1 MRINPAKAAAA
12 ALTVATLVVVYAR
25 VDITLLLHYLG
36 NANPF
41 YLLLALFMF
50 LPQALVSGLRWRIL
64 TEGVR
69 ELTFSEAVQMN
80 LAGKALNAVAPSNLG
95 EISKAYFL
103 KKGDEG
109 VDAAQAV
116 SAVLLEKTLDQWGLC
131 AVLLLGAA
139 ASLDWRSPV
148 IRTGLL
154 AGGAVVAGVGCILL
168 LRMQALCKPF
178 ARGKSTL
185 LRKVAAFF
193 GGWDALLSGLK
204 ARDPLLLKTLSLSFL
219 VWALHVYQL
228 YLFFPALGKAMPI
241 APALSRLP
249 LAVLTGFLPI
259 TVGGMGTRDS
269 ALIFLFAPYADA
281 SFMAGVGLLCS
292 LRYWI
297 DTLMG
302 VPFFHKLA
310 GRSLSMNRN
319 IEQGAYNLDAMH
331 DLPEEDNAK
340 S

>member
-1 MRINPAKAAAA
+1 MRINPAKAVAAV
-12 ALTVATLVVVYAR
+12 LTAATLLLVYAR
-25 VDITLLLHYLG
+25 VDITLLLHYLE

-64 TEGVR
+64 AEDVR
-69 ELTFSEAVQMN
+69 GLTFSEAVQMN

-103 KKGDEG
+103 KKGNAG

-148 IRTGLL
+148 IRTGLF
-154 AGGAVVAGVGCILL
+154 AGSAVVVGVGCILMI
-168 LRMQALCKPF
+168 RMGALCKLF
-178 ARGKSTL
+178 ARSGATP
-185 LRKVAAFF
+185 LRKISAFF
-193 GGWDALLSGLK
+193 EGWDLLLSGLK
-204 ARDPLLLKTLSLSFL
+204 SRDPFLLKTLGLSFL
-219 VWALHVYQL
+219 VWTLHVCQL
-228 YLFFPALGKAMPI
+228 YLFFPALGMAMPI

-249 LAVLTGFLPI
+249 LAVLTGFLPV
-259 TVGGMGTRDS
+259 TVGGMGTRDT
-269 ALIFLFAPYADA
+269 ALIYLFAPYADA
-281 SFMAGVGLLCS
+281 SFMAGIGLLCS

-302 VPFFHKLA
+302 VPFFYRST
-310 GRSLSMNRN
+310 GRAASGKRG
-319 IEQGAYNLDAMH
+319 IEKVPCALGGMQDGPVN
-331 DLPEEDNAK
+331 DNAK
-340 S
+340 N